1 VGTTLKPDPRRH
13 PERTCI
19 GCRHKASPSQMVR
32 CALTPEGPRLGRGAA
47 GRGAWLCS
55 LACFDLAVRRRAFD
69 RAWRRTVGADALATL
84 RIAVEPVITNMEELS
99 AVGSRPDAPML
110 TKG

>member
-1 VGTTLKPDPRRH
+1 
-13 PERTCI
+13 
-19 GCRHKASPSQMVR
+19 MVR